1 MDSSN
6 FAHIRSVVILKSDRL
21 YSEMLRQCAIRIF
34 PSARITVTT
43 TVEAAAEALRAEPA
57 DIFVTGVGA
66 ALEGDVIELLSQSP
80 DAASLADHVLVVTS
94 RREFRV
100 LSCLRALDIEGVF
113 DSVGEAPENFSDA
126 LSAVASGRR
135 YWSQSILQHMQQ
147 MNAVGGH
154 FRLLTACEQLVLS
167 VVGDGCDDIVAAREL
182 GLSPSTVSTVRRE
195 LHRKLGVQHRGE
207 LVRVAAQ
214 NGFVRFTP
222 VGVVRPGFAMLSAA
236 YQARRLKRS
245 EPAPPL
251 HPSPSLKVPV
261 LKAAA
266 LGARRLPS

>member
-1 MDSSN
+1 
-6 FAHIRSVVILKSDRL
+6 
-21 YSEMLRQCAIRIF
+21 MLRQSAMRVF
-34 PSARITVTT
+34 PRARIRVTT
-43 TVEAAAEALRAEPA
+43 TVEAAGEALRAAPA

-66 ALEGDVIELLSQSP
+66 ALEGDVIELLSP
-80 DAASLADHVLVVTS
+80 TAAAGSLADHVLVVTS
-94 RREFRV
+94 RREYRV
-100 LSCLRALDIEGVF
+100 LSCLRTLDIEGVF
-113 DSVGEAPENFSDA
+113 DSIGESPENFPDA
-126 LSAVASGRR
+126 LRAVACGRR

-147 MNAVGGH
+147 MSTVGGH

-182 GLSPSTVSTVRRE
+182 GLSPSTVATVRRE

-245 EPAPPL
+245 EPAISIY
-251 HPSPSLKVPV
+251 PSQRLKTPV
-261 LKAAA
+261 LKAADLA
-266 LGARRLPS
+266 ARRRCS

>member
-1 MDSSN
+1 MDSSD
-6 FAHIRSVVILKSDRL
+6 FANIRSVVILKSDRL
-21 YSEMLRQCAIRIF
+21 YSEMLRRSAACVF
-34 PSARITVTT
+34 PRARITVTT

-57 DIFVTGVGA
+57 DLFVTGVGA
-66 ALEGDVIELLSQSP
+66 ALEGDVIELLSKAG

-113 DSVGEAPENFSDA
+113 DSVGEAAENFSDA
-126 LSAVASGRR
+126 LRAVASGRR

-147 MNAVGGH
+147 MNTVGGH

-245 EPAPPL
+245 EPAPSL
-251 HPSPSLKVPV
+251 QPSPALKMPV

-266 LGARRLPS
+266 LGVRRPRR